1 MSGLPPGEV
10 VLKDTGMFPV
20 TWAKGTFSNVN
31 GKLILTNRRLVFNA
45 GRFQD
50 PMSALR
56 QAHKDRAEIPLNT
69 ITSVE
74 KGFMATI
81 TIMASGQK
89 YVFKGMRDAGGWVNL
104 INTNRF
110 TSGAVQAAPA
120 TYSAPPPP
128 PPSAGNKY
136 CPGCGVAVVPG
147 NNFCGNCGAR
157 IA

>member
-1 MSGLPPGEV
+1 M

-31 GKLILTNRRLVFNA
+31 GKLILTNKRLVFNG

-50 PMSALR
+50 PMAALR
-56 QAHKDRAEIPLNT
+56 QAHKDKAEIPLNT
-69 ITSVE
+69 ITSIE

-81 TIMASGQK
+81 TIMAGGQK
-89 YVFKGMRDAGGWVNL
+89 YVFKGMRDAGGWVNQ
-104 INTNRF
+104 INTARL
-110 TSGAVQAAPA
+110 TSGAVHSAPQ

-128 PPSAGNKY
+128 PAAGNKF
-136 CPGCGVAVVPG
+136 CPGCGTAVIPG

>member
-1 MSGLPPGEV
+1 M

-31 GKLILTNRRLVFNA
+31 GKLVLTNRRLVFNA

-50 PMSALR
+50 IISSVR
-56 QAHKDRAEIPLNT
+56 NAHKDKAEIPLNT
-69 ITSVE
+69 ISSVE

-81 TIMASGQK
+81 TIMAGGQK
-89 YVFKGMRDAGGWVNL
+89 YVFKGMRDAGGWVNQ
-104 INTNRF
+104 INTARF
-110 TSGAVQAAPA
+110 STGAVQAAPS
-120 TYSAPPPP
+120 TYTAPPPPP
-128 PPSAGNKY
+128 PPSAGNKF
-136 CPGCGVAVVPG
+136 CPSCGTAVIPG